1 MTEKYELNTDPLA
14 TKSSA
19 PIIDK
24 EDNTTTE
31 LYFKK
36 IAVWLDR
43 IGIPASVHIDKIYQR
58 WLAPINEQ
66 THDWLDDADWA
77 RVQQEPLRARLLL
90 KAIAIIFLVLL
101 LWSAFANVDEVAR
114 GEGKVIPSQQLQVI
128 QSYDGGVVE
137 EILVHESDVVNKGDL
152 LLRIDPTRFVSS
164 FRENRAEA
172 ASLQAR
178 AARLK
183 ALTTNTSFELPDELI
198 KSSPDIAEHERMQ
211 YEANRRELDEQL
223 SISRSQLE
231 QRGRELQEVRA
242 KLAQVTRALDLAN
255 QELSVTQPLLKSGA
269 VSEVEILKLQG
280 EVSNAQGARQQ
291 ALAQE
296 QRLQAAVEESEGK
309 VREVELNESNK
320 WRAELSEALAKLSSL
335 SETGT
340 GLADKIKYA
349 EIRSPVHGTVQK
361 LYTNTLGG
369 VVQPGHE
376 VIEII
381 PLDDQ
386 LLIEAKVS
394 PKDIAF
400 LHPGEKAIVK
410 FTAYDFAIYGGL
422 TGKVEQISP
431 DTMKDDKEN
440 VFYLVR
446 VRTDRAGFDASL
458 PIIPGMTTQVDILT
472 GKKTVLSYLLKP
484 VLRAKQ
490 NALTE
495 R

>member
-1 MTEKYELNTDPLA
+1 MAGPKTQEYFEKFG
-14 TKSSA
+14 K
-19 PIIDK
+19 
-24 EDNTTTE
+24 
-31 LYFKK
+31 
-36 IAVWLDR
+36 WLEK
-43 IGIPASVHIDKIYQR
+43 IGIPASAFIDKVYQR

-66 THDWLDDADWA
+66 THDWIDDADWA
-77 RVQQEPLRARLLL
+77 RIQQEPLRARALLNSIAIALLL
-90 KAIAIIFLVLL
+90 LL
-101 LWSAFANVDEVAR
+101 LWSAFAKVDEVAR

-128 QSYDGGVVE
+128 QSFDGGVVE
-137 EILVHESDVVNKGDL
+137 EILVREGQIVNKGDL
-152 LLRIDPTRFVSS
+152 LLRIDPTRFVST
-164 FRENRAEA
+164 FRENRAEYLA
-172 ASLQAR
+172 LQAR

-183 ALTTNTSFELPDELI
+183 ALTTSTPFLMPEEIITAAPDV
-198 KSSPDIAEHERMQ
+198 AEHERTQ
-211 YEANRRELDEQL
+211 YESNKRELDEQVG
-223 SISRSQLE
+223 ISKSQLDQRSQ
-231 QRGRELQEVRA
+231 ELIEVRA
-242 KLAQVTRALDLAN
+242 KLTQVTKALQLAT
-255 QELSVTQPLLKSGA
+255 QELNVTRPLLASGA
-269 VSEVEILKLQG
+269 VSEVEILKLDG
-280 EVSNAQGARQQ
+280 EVSNASGARQQ

-296 QRLQAAVEESEGK
+296 QRLMLAVEESQGK
-309 VREVELNESNK
+309 VREVELMASNK
-320 WRAELSEALAKLSSL
+320 WRAELSETLAKLSSL
-335 SETGT
+335 SESST

-349 EIRSPVHGTVQK
+349 EIRAPVRGTVQH

-376 VIEII
+376 VVEII

-386 LLIEAKVS
+386 LLIEAKIS

-400 LHPGEKAIVK
+400 LHPGEAAIVK

-422 TGKVEQISP
+422 NGTLEFISP
-431 DTMKDDKEN
+431 DTMKDEKEN

-446 VRTDRAGFDASL
+446 VRTARSGFDASL

>member
-1 MTEKYELNTDPLA
+1 MNAPLPEKPLS
-14 TKSSA
+14 KS
-19 PIIDK
+19 
-24 EDNTTTE
+24 EV
-31 LYFKK
+31 YFKK
-36 IAVWLDR
+36 VGQWLDK
-43 IGIPASVHIDKIYQR
+43 IGVPASAYIDKIYQR

-66 THDWLDDADWA
+66 SHDWLSDADWA

-90 KAIAIIFLVLL
+90 NATAIIFVILL
-101 LWSAFANVDEVAR
+101 LWAAVAKVDEVAR

-128 QSYDGGVVE
+128 QSFDGGVVK
-137 EILVHESDVVNKGDL
+137 EILVREGAIVNKGDL
-152 LLRIDPTRFVSS
+152 LVRIDPTRFVSS
-164 FRENRAEA
+164 FRENN
-172 ASLQAR
+172 ASLVSLEAR
-178 AARLK
+178 AARLR
-183 ALTTNTSFELPDELI
+183 ALTSNTALEMPAEII
-198 KSSPDIAEHERMQ
+198 KSSPDIAEHERNL

-231 QRGRELQEVRA
+231 QRQRELQEVRA
-242 KLAQVTRALDLAN
+242 KLVQVTRALELAN
-255 QELSVTQPLLKSGA
+255 QELTVTTPLLKSGA

-296 QRLQAAVEESEGK
+296 QRLIAAVEESEGK
-309 VREVELNESNK
+309 VREVELNEVNK
-320 WRAELSEALAKLSSL
+320 WRTELSETLAKLSSL

-340 GLADKIKYA
+340 GLADKIKYS

-386 LLIEAKVS
+386 LLIEARVA

-400 LHPGEKAIVK
+400 LHPGETAIVK

-422 TGKVEQISP
+422 TGTLEHISA
-431 DTMKDDKEN
+431 DTMKDDKDN

-446 VRTDRAGFDASL
+446 VRTERSGFDASL
-458 PIIPGMTTQVDILT
+458 PIIPGMTAQVDILT